1 MQDFAHRV
9 GTAVRTHREAAGL
22 SQQALGSRA
31 NVATR
36 TIARIEAGEDAR
48 LGTVVRLA
56 RALAVP
62 VADLF
67 LEPAAEVTA

>member
-1 MQDFAHRV
+1 M
-9 GTAVRTHREAAGL
+9 
-22 SQQALGSRA
+22 
-31 NVATR
+31 ATR

-56 RALAVP
+56 QALAVP
-62 VADLF
+62 VTDLF